1 MAGTTG
7 TGREGGDRRR
17 AAYAFEE
24 HGRPT
29 ARRLL
34 MALDP
39 RLGVLEDLEHL
50 TPRIEGLPAVV
61 RAVLPDPDGGPRRQ
75 VYGRGANPDDA
86 LVCAVSAGFERH
98 CADVFVRQ
106 GEMAGVALTTGQR
119 VRVDPFLFLD
129 RCGLGCSRELP
140 GAIEHAALEASER
153 KAMASALASG
163 AFGPRLAE
171 DSAPPDIQKIIE
183 WHRGRACQVV
193 CLLIEREPPVVAC
206 VAIPALDDQAAIIG
220 VAAARTGAAAW
231 RAAAMEMHAVFVA
244 RARRDG
250 KGEIRHGGVP
260 IDGGEVMAIDGAWA
274 CTREELQAALA
285 LSRRSIDHSTIAPW
299 SRTIEGIAVDLTT
312 GAANQM
318 DRKVAAVA
326 LGESPDLW

>member
-1 MAGTTG
+1 MAGITG
-7 TGREGGDRRR
+7 TGRDGDRRR

-39 RLGVLEDLEHL
+39 RLGVLENLEHL
-50 TPRIEGLPAVV
+50 TPRLDGLPAVV
-61 RAVLPDPDGGPRRQ
+61 RAVLPDQDGGPSRQ
-75 VYGRGANPDDA
+75 VYGRGATADDA

-106 GEMAGVALTTGQR
+106 GEMAGVALTSGAR

-140 GAIEHAALEASER
+140 GAIEHAALEARER
-153 KAMASALASG
+153 QAMASALASG
-163 AFGPRLAE
+163 TFGPRLAE
-171 DSAPPDIQKIIE
+171 ESAPPDVARILE

-193 CLLIEREPPVVAC
+193 TVLVEREPPVVA
-206 VAIPALDDQAAIIG
+206 VIAIPALDDQAAVIG
-220 VAAARTGAAAW
+220 VAAARTGAGAW
-231 RAAAMEMHAVFVA
+231 RSAAMELHAIVVA

-250 KGEIRHGGVP
+250 KGELRHGGVP
-260 IDGGEVMAIDGAWA
+260 IEAGEVVALDGAWA
-274 CTREELQAALA
+274 CTRAELQEALA
-285 LSRRSIDHSTIAPW
+285 MSRRAIDASTIAPW
-299 SRTIEGIAVDLTT
+299 SRTIEGVAVDLTT
-312 GAANQM
+312 GAATQM

-326 LGESPDLW
+326 LGESPELW

>member
-1 MAGTTG
+1 MAASTTG
-7 TGREGGDRRR
+7 SGRDGADRRR
-17 AAYAFEE
+17 ASYAFE

-39 RLGVLEDLEHL
+39 QLGLLEQLEHL
-50 TPRIEGLPAVV
+50 TPRLPGLPAVV
-61 RAVLPDPDGGPRRQ
+61 RAVLPDPDGGPSRQ
-75 VYGRGANPDDA
+75 VYGRGATPDDA

-98 CADVFVRQ
+98 CADVMLRQ
-106 GEMAGVALTTGQR
+106 GEMFGVALTTG
-119 VRVDPFLFLD
+119 VRIRIDPFLMLD

-153 KAMASALASG
+153 KAMASALTSG
-163 AFGPRLAE
+163 SFGPRLDESTGPSDVTA
-171 DSAPPDIQKIIE
+171 IID
-183 WHRGRACQVV
+183 WHRGRACQMTSVV
-193 CLLIEREPPVVAC
+193 VEREPPVVA
-206 VAIPALDDQAAIIG
+206 VIAIPAVEDQAAVIG

-231 RAAAMEMHAVFVA
+231 RAAAMELHTVFIA
-244 RARRDG
+244 RAKRDRH
-250 KGEIRHGGVP
+250 GELRHGGVP
-260 IDGGEVMAIDGAWA
+260 TEAGEVVAIDGAWA
-274 CTREELQAALA
+274 CTREELQSALA
-285 LSRRSIDHSTIAPW
+285 LSRRSIDSSTIAPW

-312 GAANQM
+312 AAAGSM

>member
-7 TGREGGDRRR
+7 TSGRDGDRRR
-17 AAYAFEE
+17 SAYAFEE

-39 RLGVLEDLEHL
+39 QLGVLEDLEHL
-50 TPRIEGLPAVV
+50 TPRLPGLPAVV

-75 VYGRGANPDDA
+75 VYGRGATADDA
-86 LVCAVSAGFERH
+86 LVCAVSAGFERA

-106 GEMAGVALTTGQR
+106 GEMAGVALTSGAK

-153 KAMASALASG
+153 RAMASSLASG
-163 AFGPRLAE
+163 TFGPRLAE
-171 DSAPPDIQKIIE
+171 ESAPPDVQRILE
-183 WHRGRACQVV
+183 WHRGRACQVTTV
-193 CLLIEREPPVVAC
+193 LIEREPPVVA
-206 VAIPALDDQAAIIG
+206 VIAIPAVDDAAAVIG
-220 VAAARTGAAAW
+220 VAAHRTAVSAW
-231 RAAAMEMHAVFVA
+231 RSAAMELHMVLIA
-244 RARRDG
+244 RGPRDH
-250 KGEIRHGGVP
+250 KGELRHGGVP
-260 IDGGEVMAIDGAWA
+260 VEHGEVVAIDGAWA
-274 CTREELQAALA
+274 CTREELRGALA
-285 LSRRSIDHSTIAPW
+285 LSRRSIDHATVPAW
-299 SRTIEGIAVDLTT
+299 SRTIEGIAVELTT
-312 GAANQM
+312 AAAAQM
-318 DRKVAAVA
+318 DRKVAAVT